1 MENKT
6 IDSRLLQIISENS
19 GQESLKISMDTKID
33 DVGLSSISF
42 IKMIVD
48 IEEEFNIEFDDESLE
63 FSKFDVIK
71 DFVDYI
77 NEMWGK

>member
-19 GQESLKISMDTKID
+19 GQETQEIDMGTKID
-33 DVGLSSISF
+33 DIGLSSISF

-63 FSKFDVIK
+63 FSKFDIIQ
-71 DFVDYI
+71 DFIDYI
-77 NEMWGK
+77 KEMLR